1 VDSCKKNIFAKTFL
15 VLLTFKLK
23 NIPFILM
30 KILRQFRL
38 AIAVTAL
45 FGFNAVS
52 NAQSISMGIRG
63 GGNYSTLLGIDS
75 AEFKTGVTGGITLN
89 YQTAGKWSVSADIL
103 YTQRGT
109 TFQRNFTDTVSSQ
122 KEKFEYNYS
131 LNYAEIPVLFHYNF
145 LSDSSKLKA
154 RAFFGP
160 SLNVRVNSKNNIKYT
175 KVVTFGDSTATTNTE
190 GEQDLAYVYTP
201 LDYGFVGGI
210 GATYAVTNKISAS
223 FDVRASYGLLD
234 IREYL
239 SESSKVVKN
248 ANISILIG
256 VTYRLSK

>member
-1 VDSCKKNIFAKTFL
+1 
-15 VLLTFKLK
+15 
-23 NIPFILM
+23 M
-30 KILRQFRL
+30 KIFTKFGL
-38 AIAVTAL
+38 AIAVAA
-45 FGFNAVS
+45 FFSFNTVS

-75 AEFKTGVTGGITLN
+75 AELKTGITGGITIN
-89 YQTAGKWSVSADIL
+89 YQTAGKWSVSADML

-109 TFQRNFTDTVSSQ
+109 TFQRNFKDSTNTLS
-122 KEKFEYNYS
+122 EKFEYDYA
-131 LNYAEIPVLFHYNF
+131 LNYVEIPVLFHYNF

-160 SLNVRVNSKNNIKYT
+160 SLNVRVNGKNNIKYT
-175 KVVTFGDSTATTNTE
+175 KVVNFGDSTATTNTE
-190 GEQDLAYVYTP
+190 GEQDLAYIYTP

-210 GATYAVTNKISAS
+210 GATYAVTDKISAS
-223 FDVRASYGLLD
+223 LDIRASYGLLD

-239 SESSKVVKN
+239 SKSSKAVRN
-248 ANISILIG
+248 ANVSILIG

>member
-1 VDSCKKNIFAKTFL
+1 
-15 VLLTFKLK
+15 
-23 NIPFILM
+23 M
-30 KILRQFRL
+30 KISQLSRFT
-38 AIAVTAL
+38 IAVVAL
-45 FGFNAVS
+45 LSINAS
-52 NAQSISMGIRG
+52 TKAQSLSMGIRG

-75 AEFKTGVTGGITLN
+75 ADFKTGITGGITLN
-89 YQTAGKWSVSADIL
+89 YQTAGKWSFSTDIL

-109 TFQRNFTDTVSSQ
+109 TFQRNFSDTAVNQ
-122 KEKFEYNYS
+122 TEKYENDYSFNYV
-131 LNYAEIPVLFHYNF
+131 EIPVLFHYNF

-160 SLNVRVNSKNNIKYT
+160 SLNVRVNANNKIKYT
-175 KVVTFGDSTATTNTE
+175 KVVTTADSSVTTNTN

-210 GATYAVTNKISAS
+210 GATYAITNKISAS
-223 FDVRASYGLLD
+223 VDIRACYGLLD

-239 SESSKVVKN
+239 SKSSNAVRN
-248 ANISILIG
+248 ANISVLVG

>member
-1 VDSCKKNIFAKTFL
+1 
-15 VLLTFKLK
+15 
-23 NIPFILM
+23 M
-30 KILRQFRL
+30 KISRL
-38 AIAVTAL
+38 SMFAIAIVAY
-45 FGFNAVS
+45 FSFNTIS
-52 NAQSISMGIRG
+52 KAQSVSMGIRG

-75 AEFKTGVTGGITLN
+75 ANFKTGIAGGITFN
-89 YQTAGKWSVSADIL
+89 YQTEGKWSFSADML

-109 TFQRNFTDTVSSQ
+109 TFERNFSNTDINQT
-122 KEKFEYNYS
+122 EKFEYNYS
-131 LNYAEIPVLFHYNF
+131 LNYVEIPVLFHYNF

-160 SLNVRVNSKNNIKYT
+160 SLNVRVNANNAIKYT

-190 GEQDLAYVYTP
+190 GDQDLSYIYTP

-210 GATYAVTNKISAS
+210 GATYAVTDKIAAS
-223 FDVRASYGLLD
+223 VDIRGSYGLLD

-239 SESSKVVKN
+239 SESSNAIRN
-248 ANISILIG
+248 ANISILVG